1 MGDVTFVVGH
11 LLFWIFG
18 GCAALLPLRWGIPF
32 YLLVVQIDSSGPEL
46 ASASTVGFENSLKI
60 ILLPTL
66 FLMRIGW
73 QRLKPLNWPPLTNS
87 WLLFLSYVAV
97 AAVWS
102 PFQLSAIKM
111 VGYLYC
117 YTALLIVFTYA
128 AFQGWFTERILLVI
142 AIASLSLAVIQTY
155 FLGNLFG
162 FGGTENRF
170 TTFSDTET
178 FAAFLI
184 ALLSL
189 FLFSTGTQDRFWRI
203 ACVVGLIIGIIL
215 TGSRYVFLGL
225 LLLFLVASIFYTL
238 QSVRKIRLGLLLR
251 RVSLGL
257 VPTVLVVGMV
267 IQYFPQNRLNELTQL
282 SGSHDIED
290 IGTFGFRLAIYQ
302 LTLDQLADHN
312 LRQWIF
318 GAGTSSGAEVALKFD
333 PALYKFDT
341 VDGNRI
347 IHDEFLRA
355 LYEWGWVGLS
365 LFVYF
370 LATTFKSCVELL
382 RRSRRREIMA
392 FLAIFPTLLIGLAVG
407 NVLAEA
413 GSPGGT
419 AYVLVLAC
427 AAASRFRPGT
437 GQRQEVE
444 GGASPVLHGGLA

>member
-1 MGDVTFVVGH
+1 MGDATFVVGH
-11 LLFWIFG
+11 LLFWVFG

-46 ASASTVGFENSLKI
+46 ASASTVGFENTLKI

-66 FLMRIGW
+66 FLLRIGW
-73 QRLKPLNWPPLTNS
+73 KRFKPLYWPSMSKS
-87 WLLFLSYVAV
+87 WLLFVSYVAL
-97 AAVWS
+97 AAIWS

-117 YTALLIVFTYA
+117 YAALFTTFTYA
-128 AFQGWFTERILLVI
+128 AFQGWITEKVLAVI
-142 AIASLSLAVIQTY
+142 AVSSLALGAIQTY

-189 FLFSTGTQDRFWRI
+189 FLFSAETQDRFRRI
-203 ACVVGLIIGIIL
+203 ACIVGLVLGIIL

-225 LLLFLVASIFYTL
+225 VILFLAASVFYTL
-238 QSVRKIRLGLLLR
+238 QTVRKIRLGLLLR

-257 VPTVLVVGMV
+257 VPAVLVFGMV
-267 IQYFPQNRLNELTQL
+267 VQYFPQNRLNELTQL
-282 SGSHDIED
+282 SSSHDIED

-302 LTLDQLADHN
+302 LTMDQLAEHN

-318 GAGTSSGAEVALKFD
+318 GTGTSSGAEVALKFD

-370 LATTFKSCVELL
+370 LVMTVKSCVELF
-382 RRSRRREIMA
+382 RRTRRREVMA

-413 GSPGGT
+413 GLPGGT
-419 AYVLVLAC
+419 GYVLVLAC
-427 AAASRFRPGT
+427 AAASRFQSGT
-437 GQRQEVE
+437 GQRRRVA
-444 GGASPVLHGGLA
+444 GGTSSVLHGGLA